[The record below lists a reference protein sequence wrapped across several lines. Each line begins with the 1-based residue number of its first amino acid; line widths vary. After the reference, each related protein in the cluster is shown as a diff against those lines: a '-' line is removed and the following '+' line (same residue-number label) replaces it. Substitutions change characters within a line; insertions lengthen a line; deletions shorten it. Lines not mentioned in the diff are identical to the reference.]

1 MREIVKA
8 YDYTDA
14 AGKLVYQNVRFE
26 PKDFRPR
33 RSDGNGGYHWD
44 LKGVRRTLYRLPQL
58 LKASK
63 QDWTFIVEGEADTD
77 RLNALGLVATTS
89 GSSTS
94 WKPEFAKHF
103 NGRLVCIL
111 PDSDGPGRR
120 FAVKVAESL
129 HSTAAEVRVLELPG
143 LDAGQDVSDW
153 LNNGGDV
160 STLLELVDN
169 TETFDP
175 DCNTK
180 LNLVSLDSIDPEPIE
195 WFWPNKIPAGAVTIL
210 AGDPGSG
217 KSYLTH
223 YLAAQVT
230 RGAIWTDCPA
240 EPTIKGSVIF
250 FADEDDR
257 SKVIRP
263 RLDAN
268 GADAKK
274 VYLLD
279 SVSSG
284 DEREFFDIG
293 KHLSGVERA
302 LKTIK
307 DCKLIVLDPVTA
319 YMGTVNANNNA
330 EVRAVLTPLAL
341 LAAKYNVT
349 IIGINHLNKRAD
361 LSYMYRGLGSQAF
374 VAQSRSAWAVV
385 VDPDDRETRILAPVK
400 SNYCIEPT
408 GLKFRIVDGV
418 VMFESDPWTG
428 HVDDQGK
435 DKTSR
440 VDEAVKW
447 LEEKLSQ
454 GERLS
459 STLFEEAEADG
470 LNKDLC
476 YRAKERL
483 KVRARKDGF
492 GSEGKWF
499 WELPKED

>member
-1 MREIVKA
+1 MSEITA
-8 YDYTDA
+8 TYDYTDA
-14 AGKLVYQNVRFE
+14 AGKLVYQNVRFT
-26 PKDFRPR
+26 PKDFRQR
-33 RSDGNGGYHWD
+33 RPNGNGDFIWN
-44 LKGVRRTLYRLPQL
+44 LTGVTRTLYRLPEL
-58 LKASK
+58 LEASK
-63 QDWTFIVEGEADTD
+63 QDWTFITEGEKDAD
-77 RLNALGLVATTS
+77 RLNDLGIAATTS
-89 GSSTS
+89 GNAGS
-94 WKPEFAKHF
+94 WKDIFKQYF
-103 NGRLVCIL
+103 TQRLVCIA
-111 PDSDGPGRR
+111 PDNNKPGRL
-120 FAVKVAESL
+120 FADKVAESL
-129 HSTAAEVRVLELPG
+129 HGTAAEVRVVNLPG
-143 LDAGQDVSDW
+143 LDEGEDISNW
-153 LNNGGDV
+153 LDNGG
-160 STLLELVDN
+160 TTAKLIELVDE
-169 TETFDP
+169 TEAFDP

-180 LNLVSLDSIDPEPIE
+180 LNLVSLASIDPEPIE

-274 VYLLD
+274 VYLLE

-293 KHLSGVERA
+293 KHISGVERA

-307 DCKLIVLDPVTA
+307 DCKLIVMDPVTA
-319 YMGTVNANNNA
+319 YMGPVNANSNA

-374 VAQSRSAWAVV
+374 VAQARSAWAVV
-385 VDPDDRETRILAPVK
+385 VDPDDRDTRIFAPIK
-400 SNYCIEPT
+400 SNYCIEPS
-408 GLKFRIVDGV
+408 GLKFKIVNGV

-459 STLFEEAEADG
+459 STLFEEAEQDG
-470 LNKDLC
+470 FNKDLC

-492 GSEGKWF
+492 GGQWF
-499 WELPKED
+499 WSLQDDA